1 MTDAVVL
8 VNEIKTLSER
18 RHGDK
23 LAIQSRMVALRD
35 EHGWSKHRIA
45 DETAVPRATV
55 IRWLEA
61 WDETKAKGVQVDP
74 RLTPIAEQS
83 RSDRAVAQRV
93 LREAPMEQV
102 EQLINELPKER
113 KQQVMAAAGSGY
125 HQARVAHDERERN
138 LTPLERSERV
148 AAQEAV
154 TRPVRDAMAPFG
166 AFGIA
171 SYLGRA
177 TETLKEL
184 IADHSLTTEVIQ
196 EIEEAN
202 AEWQTELEVARA
214 MAGLEEVSR

>member
-23 LAIQSRMVALRD
+23 LAIQARMVELRD
-35 EHGWSKHRIA
+35 QHGWTEQQIT
-45 DETAVPRATV
+45 DATGV
-55 IRWLEA
+55 SQSTVSRWLMA
-61 WDETKAKGVQVDP
+61 YDEGTTQVGKAS
-74 RLTPIAEQS
+74 RLTPESTQAA
-83 RSDRAVAQRV
+83 SDRRVTQRV